1 MMIGARTASW
11 FIAVS
16 WITAGFS
23 GLLTAF
29 LAYRRVADL
38 NWINFIDV
46 GILFAL
52 AGGIYRKSR
61 ICAIL
66 ALAYYLINQ
75 VVRVR
80 FLPGPVPLGSLMVG
94 VSIFAALYTFG
105 IVGTFAWHRA
115 RSDLRRA

>member
-1 MMIGARTASW
+1 MIGEKTAFW
-11 FIAVS
+11 FITVG
-16 WITAGFS
+16 WITAGLS

-38 NWINFIDV
+38 SWINFIDA
-46 GILFAL
+46 GILLAL
-52 AGGIYRKSR
+52 AIGIYRKSR

-75 VVRVR
+75 VARVR
-80 FLPGPVPLGSLMVG
+80 LLHGARPMGGLILGVG
-94 VSIFAALYTFG
+94 IFVALYTLG

-115 RSDLRRA
+115 RSDLQRT